1 MPGEDLC
8 TLILASQSQ
17 PACLCHLNEIQNLF
31 HISFGEPRECRAET
45 PSDYHQTVRQKSFN
59 RIIIRCRRRGQ
70 IRTSL
75 LDGVPRNLSKWMQRA
90 ACLLFLYLFDFFFLS
105 FERRW
110 WWTSGLDYFPASY
123 GKITSSRRCADCS
136 NSFRIWY
143 TKNKKQIISFKGW
156 PSLSPS
162 FFCGRR
168 IWNNSNKQMEGGKKG
183 KDRNSKNR
191 NNSSGITSGYRESNI

>member
-1 MPGEDLC
+1 MRGEDLC

-59 RIIIRCRRRGQ
+59 RIIIRCRRRRGQ

-75 LDGVPRNLSKWMQRA
+75 LDGVPRNLSKWMQ
-90 ACLLFLYLFDFFFLS
+90 ACMFAFLYLFEFFILS
-105 FERRW
+105 FKRRW
-110 WWTSGLDYFPASY
+110 WWTSGLDYFQASY
-123 GKITSSRRCADCS
+123 SKITSSRRCADCS

-143 TKNKKQIISFKGW
+143 TKKKNKKFQGVALIIAII
-156 PSLSPS
+156 LL
-162 FFCGRR
+162 R
-168 IWNNSNKQMEGGKKG
+168 
-183 KDRNSKNR
+183 
-191 NNSSGITSGYRESNI
+191 